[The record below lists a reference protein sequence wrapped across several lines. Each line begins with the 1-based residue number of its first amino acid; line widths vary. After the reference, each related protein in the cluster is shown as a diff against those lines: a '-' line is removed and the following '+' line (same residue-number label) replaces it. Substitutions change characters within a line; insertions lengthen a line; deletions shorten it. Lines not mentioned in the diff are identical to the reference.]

1 MKQRL
6 YLILLLAAVTLNG
19 MAQAVGD
26 AFYIYRNDGKFNAFF
41 RDEVDSITYSHY
53 DADSVYYD
61 EMVTQLV
68 HTQDSVYF
76 IPLAAID
83 SVGFVQPETKVNSD
97 VFPLTAEHS
106 SYITEAD
113 TLKFSMLASTPDAL
127 RPKVGNI
134 VVATDDCD
142 AFPYGIIARV
152 ENITSDGSYYRY
164 VCSKAYIE
172 DVFEQL
178 VIYTNSK
185 VAESGTGRRDGMR
198 KVTTTGTLWNVSWK
212 ETIEGGGTTT
222 VLDVGDNA
230 TATITVCK
238 TLNTPFFFKLQL
250 RNKLSTSIDFTAE
263 SKASLYKEIQIGK
276 TVTAGKISIPY
287 TFGLLWLSPK
297 ISLYGYFEEQGKVE
311 LKYGGHFNR
320 TDLLSFTYTQGKWDF
335 SHKPTT
341 DAGTDVALLSMD
353 GSAEIGLK
361 PQIDFSLNGQ
371 QAGFGLSGRLG
382 LKESANFVFDMTR
395 LSDGGLYSAMRDSY
409 CRTTIPWNINV
420 HANANI
426 FSRYDGSQSEEGPAT
441 ISHTFAPRQEPRWG
455 PDRYIFPLFNNVD
468 GAWQNS
474 KVVAKATASRTMLT
488 PVQVGFSLI
497 DENKNIVS
505 TIYDGRSYA
514 GNSLSYSCEFSGAN
528 TSNNYTV
535 RPNVKLF
542 GYDVLASPSA
552 EVEKEKAYHSC
563 PDSNHPHW
571 IDLGLPSGT
580 QWRCCNEGAST
591 PSAYGNFYT
600 FGEVGSA
607 PTIKQIKELLKHC
620 KYQWTTKNLIIGGKF
635 TGPNGGT
642 IFLPAAGHL
651 WYGEQYFIGSR
662 GYYWSSAPNGGHY
675 AYYLYFDSGDSYWN
689 YYYYYDDSERR
700 INEHLVRSVR

>member
-6 YLILLLAAVTLNG
+6 YLILLLVAVTLSG

-26 AFYIYRNDGKFNAFF
+26 AFYIYRNDGKFTAFF

-83 SVGFVQPETKVNSD
+83 SIGFVQPETKVNSD

-106 SYITEAD
+106 PYISEAD
-113 TLKFSMLASTPDAL
+113 TLKFSMLTFTPDSL

-134 VVATDDCD
+134 VVATADCD
-142 AFPYGIIARV
+142 VFVHGIIARV
-152 ENITSDGSYYRY
+152 DDIITDGIYYRY
-164 VCSKAYIE
+164 VCSQAYIE

-185 VAESGTGRRDGMR
+185 VEENGMGRSDGIRRVTSIES
-198 KVTTTGTLWNVSWK
+198 LLNVNWIN
-212 ETIEGGGTTT
+212 TINDKNTTT
-222 VLDVGDNA
+222 VLDIVDNV
-230 TATITVCK
+230 TATVTICK
-238 TLNTPFFFKLQL
+238 TLTTPFFFKLQL
-250 RNKLSTSIDFTAE
+250 KNEFTTSINFTAE
-263 SKASLYKEIQIGK
+263 SKKSAYKEIQFGETI
-276 TVTAGKISIPY
+276 TAEKITIPN
-287 TFGLLWLSPK
+287 TFRLLWLSPK
-297 ISLYGYFEEQGKVE
+297 FSLYGYFEEQGKVE

-335 SHKPTT
+335 SHKLTT
-341 DAGTDVALLSMD
+341 DADTDVAQLSMD

-409 CRTTIPWNINV
+409 CRRTIPWSINV
-420 HANANI
+420 HANARI
-426 FSRYDGSQSEEGPAT
+426 FSRYDGSQSEEGPVTA
-441 ISHTFAPRQEPRWG
+441 SHTFAPHEEPRLG
-455 PDRYIFPLFNNVD
+455 PDRYIFPLFNNVE
-468 GAWQNS
+468 GAWQGN
-474 KVVAKATASRTMLT
+474 KIVAKAAVSRTILT

-497 DENKNIVS
+497 DDDDIVS
-505 TIYDGRSYA
+505 TIYDDRSYA
-514 GNSLSYSCEFSGAN
+514 GNTFNYSCEFSEAYP
-528 TSNNYTV
+528 SDNYTV
-535 RPNVKLF
+535 RPSIKLF
-542 GYDVLASPSA
+542 GYNILASPSA
-552 EVEKEKAYHSC
+552 DIKNHSC

-591 PSAYGNFYT
+591 PEAYGGYYK
-600 FGEVGSA
+600 FGQVSTA
-607 PTIKQIKELLKHC
+607 PTLTQIQELVHSCKEK
-620 KYQWTTKNLIIGGKF
+620 WTTYNGVEGLKF
-635 TGPNGGT
+635 IGPNGAT
-642 IFLPAAGHL
+642 IFLPAAGYR
-651 WYGEQYFIGSR
+651 WNNTFYRVGDDGQ
-662 GYYWSSAPNGGHY
+662 YWSSTPRSSAPSNDDFY
-675 AYYLYFDSGDSYWN
+675 ILYFASPDLRDWLMSGENFEYP
-689 YYYYYDDSERR
+689 
-700 INEHLVRSVR
+700 VRPVR